1 MRTIMVRP
9 PSKAKSKLEENVE
22 IAEWLRNRRGQ
33 TVRVTLR
40 AYNGHPLLDI
50 RTWWIGDDRAVHP
63 GKGIPVRIKDLPQL
77 TEAVTEAL
85 KRAQELGLLDSEGA

>member
-9 PSKAKSKLEENVE
+9 PPKLEENVE

-33 TVRVTLR
+33 IVRVTLR
-40 AYNGHPLLDI
+40 AYNDHPLLDI

-63 GKGIPVRIKDLPQL
+63 GKGISVRIKDLPQL
-77 TEAVTEAL
+77 SKAVTEAL
-85 KRAQELGLLDSEGA
+85 KSAQELGLLDSEGA